1 MKLIAIA
8 MLAVVA
14 LSGCASMVNVPKP
27 EMPALVKNENTEFHT
42 ISAPSTG
49 KLVAAVY
56 GFTDKTGQRKPSDKM
71 ANISTAVTQ
80 GAEVWLIK
88 ALQEVGQGEW
98 FQVVERVGL
107 DNLTKER
114 QIIRQA
120 RESVGDERQLKPM
133 MFAGVI
139 IEGGII
145 GYDSNVLTG
154 GAGARYLGI
163 GPSTQYRKDVVTIT
177 MRMTST
183 QTGEVLLSVSTTKTI
198 ISTGSSM
205 TFFRFFDMGT
215 TSVEVEAGHTINEPV
230 NYAVRVAIE
239 QAVVELIKAGEER
252 ELWKFKTAAVPMNIP
267 EIRPLQLK
275 EALEKWPDAK
285 LNCSA
290 DNLCRPR

>member
-1 MKLIAIA
+1 MMKLLTAA
-8 MLAVVA
+8 LTLVF
-14 LSGCASMVNVPKP
+14 LSGCSSVVHIPKP
-27 EMPALVKNENTEFHT
+27 EMPELVKNENTEFHN

-80 GAEVWLIK
+80 GSEVWLIK
-88 ALQEVGQGEW
+88 ALQEVGGGKW

-120 RESVGDERQLKPM
+120 RQSVGDERQLKPM

-154 GAGARYLGI
+154 GAGAILRYR
-163 GPSTQYRKDVVTIT
+163 TKYTIP
-177 MRMTST
+177 
-183 QTGEVLLSVSTTKTI
+183 QG
-198 ISTGSSM
+198 
-205 TFFRFFDMGT
+205 
-215 TSVEVEAGHTINEPV
+215 
-230 NYAVRVAIE
+230 
-239 QAVVELIKAGEER
+239 
-252 ELWKFKTAAVPMNIP
+252 
-267 EIRPLQLK
+267 
-275 EALEKWPDAK
+275 
-285 LNCSA
+285 CSYSNNA
-290 DNLCRPR
+290 YD